1 MSDPGYVTHID
12 DERFKANLEIE
23 RSPLHGTDTVQ
34 SPSGYD
40 DGGFFAGTPQKL
52 THTMLRRVSTHMS
65 FFATI
70 VQHDRPVPIFSYGLS
85 MALIERTLGDAG
97 YIECPAIM
105 PLALNSWLVIGFL
118 NELHNTSGLAVDHEV
133 TQRSTIICEVGLHDL
148 GLQYFRGS

>member
-1 MSDPGYVTHID
+1 MTM
-12 DERFKANLEIE
+12 A
-23 RSPLHGTDTVQ
+23 
-34 SPSGYD
+34 
-40 DGGFFAGTPQKL
+40 FFAGTPQKL

-70 VQHDRPVPIFSYGLS
+70 VQDDRPVPVFSYGLS

-118 NELHNTSGLAVDHEV
+118 NELHNTSGLAVDLEV
-133 TQRSTIICEVGLHDL
+133 TQRSSVSTNA
-148 GLQYFRGS
+148 